1 MRNKYYNI
9 FFTSEDN
16 DFRKTIRLSKIILM
30 LFLFFGI
37 IFFCLALIGAYR
49 FTNHDNLI
57 RKSRLLEYEN
67 FDLKSKITSNDSL
80 ISLQPLAAPVEGF
93 VTKGVSVENGHNGI
107 DIASIKG
114 SFVKATLDGIVVF
127 SGYDSIMG
135 NTIILA
141 HNNNLF
147 SLYGHNDTNLV
158 ESRDFVE
165 VNFPIAKVGNSGTSD
180 GPHLHF
186 EIWDGKKII
195 DPRNLIK
202 DYKEKDVSIK

>member
-1 MRNKYYNI
+1 MKNKYYNI

-16 DFRKTIRLSKIILM
+16 DFRKAIRLSNFFLI

-37 IFFCLALIGAYR
+37 IIFFLSVIGAYR
-49 FTNHDNLI
+49 FTNHDVLTNNL
-57 RKSRLLEYEN
+57 RLLEYEN
-67 FDLKSKITSNDSL
+67 FDLKSKMKNNDTLESIQKFSN
-80 ISLQPLAAPVEGF
+80 PVEGF
-93 VTKGVSVENGHNGI
+93 VTKGLNVESGHNGI

-127 SGYDSIMG
+127 SGFDSIMG

-141 HNNNLF
+141 HSNNLF

-158 ESRDFVE
+158 GLRDFVG
-165 VNFPIAKVGNSGTSD
+165 VDSPIAKVGNSGTSD

-186 EIWDGKKII
+186 EVWNGKEII
-195 DPRNLIK
+195 DPRDLIK

>member
-49 FTNHDNLI
+49 FTNHDSLI

-80 ISLQPLAAPVEGF
+80 I
-93 VTKGVSVENGHNGI
+93 
-107 DIASIKG
+107 
-114 SFVKATLDGIVVF
+114 
-127 SGYDSIMG
+127 
-135 NTIILA
+135 
-141 HNNNLF
+141 
-147 SLYGHNDTNLV
+147 
-158 ESRDFVE
+158 
-165 VNFPIAKVGNSGTSD
+165 
-180 GPHLHF
+180 
-186 EIWDGKKII
+186 
-195 DPRNLIK
+195 
-202 DYKEKDVSIK
+202 